1 MKTANFSSTDSNPVV
16 SMADKALWQILDEQ
30 DDLPRPLGPNVWG
43 ELLRVIADE
52 LDAQKIQFGWFES
65 GDVEQ
70 WLEGEIQKAD
80 EAYLLDFSE
89 MFRYE

>member
-1 MKTANFSSTDSNPVV
+1 MKTANFSSTNSNPVE
-16 SMADKALWQILDEQ
+16 SMTDRALWQILDEQ

-52 LDAQKIQFGWFES
+52 LDAQKVQFGWFET

-70 WLEGEIQKAD
+70 WLEDEIQKAD
-80 EAYLLDFSE
+80 EAHLLDFSE